1 MNYGKKKG
9 QWLSKMKKRIICT
22 LLAASIVM
30 SMSACGKKDKETAE
44 NVLDMKNVT
53 YYQEQ
58 DLAKELEKELGF
70 DRLGMRIGLD
80 SKNQLVITDQKDK
93 DFYNVTV
100 DTNGKRV
107 QEYKSDYTD
116 YVFTLDS
123 QNNRYVAREKYGEV
137 KAEDKKREVE
147 TSVVVYNSN
156 GERQKSFDLGK
167 RTYTDEQA
175 GITDIAVDSSG
186 NIYLLQRRA
195 KIEVL
200 NSEGKP
206 IKEIEA
212 KMIDFIE
219 IDDKDNLLMGS
230 SSGET
235 GKSSVESIS
244 LKQDKGNLL
253 TELDSGHFMH
263 EMNYSL
269 INKKLYL
276 LTEKGIIACTPEGKI
291 EGYVFD
297 LKQSSLLD
305 AGIYI
310 NDFVFD
316 KDKNIYILAFKMDHS
331 SGENKSVSLFY
342 KYSPLKEKPSTA
354 NQKTLS
360 IYTRYSEKYIESA
373 IAQFQKKHPDIKI
386 DLKDFTAATISSSAD
401 GPSDDEVKRAQKA
414 EEDFKKVVT
423 TELMAGQG
431 PDIIEIDGLPYKKY
445 TDKNTLVNLSEMIEK
460 DKAFDINNYKQNI
473 LDAFKYKGNLFV
485 MPVNF
490 GFSPFAAN
498 KTILD
503 KEGIK
508 IDDTNWT
515 WEEFLKMAQIITRDT
530 NGDGKPDQYALDKT
544 SPEEIF
550 GLLLQGEE
558 GNFIDLDNRT
568 CKFDSKEFIDLL
580 KFAKEFSDKGVSSP
594 KLDIAE
600 LYKMLDPGT
609 IGFMRSY
616 FGNYQGVIQTQSL
629 MNSEVVFFN
638 TPSYSDKSASNI
650 FYSGR
655 TYAINNNSK
664 LKDEAWEFIKLLLSD
679 EIQSRDDM
687 YQFPISISALDTKAK
702 TEITRNYIYQA
713 YKEKGRKI
721 RALNEEDVKMVNKMI
736 DELKV
741 MPYSEEQASQI
752 ITEGVKDFFSGKKT
766 AEETAKLIQSK
777 VSIYLNE

>member
-9 QWLSKMKKRIICT
+9 QWLSKMKKRILCT

-30 SMSACGKKDKETAE
+30 SISACGKKDTATAE
-44 NVLDMKNVT
+44 NVFDMKNVT
-53 YYQEQ
+53 NYQEQ
-58 DLAKELEKELGF
+58 DIGKDLGF

-80 SKNQLVITDQKDK
+80 SKNQLALTALKEK

-100 DTNGKRV
+100 DSNGKRI
-107 QEYKSDYTD
+107 QEYKADDSDSI
-116 YVFTLDS
+116 FTLDS
-123 QNNRYVAREKYGEV
+123 QDNRYVAREKYGEV

-147 TSVVVYNSN
+147 TSIVIYDSK
-156 GERQKSFDLGK
+156 GEKLKSFDLGK
-167 RTYTDEQA
+167 KTYTDEQA
-175 GITDIAVDSSG
+175 GTTDIAVDTSG
-186 NIYLLQRRA
+186 NIYLLMRRA

-200 NSEGKP
+200 NSEGKK

-212 KMIDFIE
+212 KLTDYIE

-230 SSGET
+230 FSGES

-244 LKQDKGNLL
+244 LNQDKGKLVI
-253 TELDSGHFMH
+253 ELDSGHYMR
-263 EMNYSL
+263 EMKYSH
-269 INKKLYL
+269 INKKLYIF
-276 LTEKGIIACTPEGKI
+276 TEKGLIACTPEGKI

-305 AGIYI
+305 TGIHM
-310 NDFVFD
+310 NDFILD

-331 SGENKSVSLFY
+331 TNKSISLLY
-342 KYSPLKEKPSTA
+342 KYSPSKVKPNTA

-360 IYTRYSEKYIESA
+360 IYTRYSEKYLESA
-373 IAQFQKKHPDIKI
+373 IAQFQKKYPDIKI
-386 DLKDFTAATISSSAD
+386 DLKDFTAATISTSAD
-401 GPSDDEVKRAQKA
+401 GPSDDEVNRAQKA
-414 EEDFKKVVT
+414 EEDFRKVIT

-431 PDIIEIDGLPYKKY
+431 PDILEIDGLPYKRY
-445 TDKNTLVNLSEMIEK
+445 IDKNTLVNLSDMIKE

-473 LDAFKYKGNLFV
+473 LDAFKYKGNLFA

-508 IDDTNWT
+508 VDDTKWT
-515 WEEFLKMAQIITRDT
+515 WGDFLEIAQKITKDT

-550 GLLLQGEE
+550 GLLLQAEE
-558 GNFIDLDNRT
+558 GNYIDLDNRT

-580 KFAKEFSDKGVSSP
+580 KFAKEFTDKGVTSP

-616 FGNYQGVIQTQSL
+616 FGNYQSVIQTQSL
-629 MNSEVVFFN
+629 MNGEVVFFN
-638 TPSYSDKSASNI
+638 APSYSDKRASNT

-664 LKDEAWEFIKLLLSD
+664 LKKEAWEFIKLLLSD
-679 EIQSRDDM
+679 EIQSREDM
-687 YQFPISISALDTKAK
+687 YQFPINISALDKKAK
-702 TEITRNYIYQA
+702 VEIERNYIYQA

-721 RALNEEDVKMVNKMI
+721 RALNEDDVKMVNKMI
-736 DELKV
+736 DSLEV
-741 MPYSEEQASQI
+741 CPYQEEQASQI
-752 ITEGVKDFFSGKKT
+752 ITEGVKDFFAGKKT
-766 AEETAKLIQSK
+766 AEDTAKLIQSK